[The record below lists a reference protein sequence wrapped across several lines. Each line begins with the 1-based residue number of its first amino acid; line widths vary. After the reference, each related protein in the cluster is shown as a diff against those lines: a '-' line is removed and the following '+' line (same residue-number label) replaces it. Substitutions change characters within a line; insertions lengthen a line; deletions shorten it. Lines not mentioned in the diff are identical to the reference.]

1 MPWNSLSPDG
11 TKSVKQNTTPM
22 LQNTAYIEASMNTD
36 HYWNIGVD
44 EDGHHKSVQME
55 DFANT
60 ATGAPADAPIATGMD
75 GCTYLRTVS
84 ASDARIQGFYRNTN
98 GIYQFIPAFKSGST
112 ALTGSYATVTSVPAH
127 SYGEIYMFLDN
138 DSDNMAMGFFKSGA
152 AVVQTYASMTQFSGS
167 STAKTNL
174 KFGNG
179 AEASGLNIRARVKDG
194 SNGTYLYRIVYWG
207 I

>member
-1 MPWNSLSPDG
+1 MVWNSNSPDG

-22 LQNTAYIEASMNTD
+22 LQNTAYTELTLNND

-55 DFANT
+55 DFANS
-60 ATGAPADAPIATGMD
+60 AVGAPADAPIATGMN
-75 GCTYLRTVS
+75 GCMYLRTVS
-84 ASDARIQGFYRNTN
+84 GSDSSIQGFYRNVA
-98 GIYQFIPAFKSGST
+98 GIYQFVPTFKSGSV
-112 ALTGSYATVTSVPAH
+112 AMTGSYATVTSVAAH

-138 DSDNMAMGFFKSGA
+138 DSDNMAMAFFKSGA
-152 AVVQTYASMTQFSGS
+152 TTVQSYAVTTQFSGS
-167 STAKTNL
+167 STAATNL

-179 AEASGLNIRARVKDG
+179 AEASGLNIRARVSAG
-194 SNGTYLYRIVYWG
+194 SNGTYLYRIVYRG